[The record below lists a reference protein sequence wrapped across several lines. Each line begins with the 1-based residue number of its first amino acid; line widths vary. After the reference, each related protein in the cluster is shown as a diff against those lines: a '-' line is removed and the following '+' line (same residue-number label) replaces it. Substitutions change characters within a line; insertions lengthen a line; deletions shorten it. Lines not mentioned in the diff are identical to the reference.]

1 MHVLRFAHRCILVL
15 GAIGLAACGGGSQ
28 QPCPETPA
36 STPVAGPALAPP
48 AVQVAGKT
56 DSFLGNVREAIQKNP
71 IGAEEKTKLFA
82 FFENAD
88 HTVNL
93 IQTRGAVPAH
103 HHAEHDELV
112 MILEGKGTFTIEGQ
126 TREVAPGDIL
136 VIPRGAVHS
145 YVHQGDGVTAV
156 VSVFSPKFDPK
167 DRIMAEKKP

>member
-1 MHVLRFAHRCILVL
+1 MQIRSFSSRFVFLSASLFLV
-15 GAIGLAACGGGSQ
+15 ACGGSA
-28 QPCPETPA
+28 QPCPEAKVAAAPA
-36 STPVAGPALAPP
+36 SAPAP
-48 AVQVAGKT
+48 AIQVAAKM
-56 DSFLGNVREAIQKNP
+56 DSFVGNVREAIQKNS
-71 IGAEEKTKLFA
+71 IGAEEKTKLFP

-103 HHAEHDELV
+103 HHVEHDEMV

-126 TREVAPGDIL
+126 NHEVKAGDIL
-136 VIPRGAVHS
+136 LIPRGAVHS
-145 YVHQGDGVTAV
+145 YVHQGDGITAV

>member
-1 MHVLRFAHRCILVL
+1 MQMRSISWFIAFSSLAL
-15 GAIGLAACGGGSQ
+15 GACGGAAQ
-28 QPCPETPA
+28 QTCPPAATNTPA
-36 STPVAGPALAPP
+36 SASAPAP
-48 AVQVAGKT
+48 AIQVAAKT
-56 DSFLGNVREAIQKNP
+56 DSFSANVREAIQKNP

-82 FFENAD
+82 LFENAD

-103 HHAEHDELV
+103 HHVEHDELV

-126 TREVAPGDIL
+126 NREVSAGDIL
-136 VIPRGAVHS
+136 IIPRNAVHS
-145 YVHQGDGVTAV
+145 YVHQGDGITAV

>member
-1 MHVLRFAHRCILVL
+1 MEKIMLASSIRWVFVIGSLVL
-15 GAIGLAACGGGSQ
+15 VACGGSAQ
-28 QPCPETPA
+28 QARPPA
-36 STPVAGPALAPP
+36 SSPGIV
-48 AVQVAGKT
+48 VAGKT
-56 DSFLGNVREAIQKNP
+56 DFFLGNAREAIQKNP

-82 FFENAD
+82 LFENAD
-88 HTVNL
+88 HTANI
-93 IQTRGAVPAH
+93 IQTRGAVPSH

-112 MILEGKGTFTIEGQ
+112 VILEGKGTFTIEGQ
-126 TREVAPGDIL
+126 TRDVAPGDIL

>member
-1 MHVLRFAHRCILVL
+1 MQDRRSSFRWMFALGCFVLA
-15 GAIGLAACGGGSQ
+15 GCGGAPQ
-28 QPCPETPA
+28 VECPKMPA
-36 STPVAGPALAPP
+36 PLVAA
-48 AVQVAGKT
+48 KT
-56 DSFLGNVREAIQKNP
+56 DSFTGNVREAIQKNP

-82 FFENAD
+82 LFENTD

-126 TREVAPGDIL
+126 NREVAAGDIL
-136 VIPRGAVHS
+136 IIPRGAVHS
-145 YVHQGDGVTAV
+145 YVHQGDGVTQV
-156 VSVFSPKFDPK
+156 VSIFSPKFDPK

>member
-1 MHVLRFAHRCILVL
+1 MQDRRFSFQSVFVAGLL
-15 GAIGLAACGGGSQ
+15 ALAACGGAPQ
-28 QPCPETPA
+28 QSCPQ
-36 STPVAGPALAPP
+36 PP
-48 AVQVAGKT
+48 APLVPAPSSIQVAGKT
-56 DSFLGNVREAIQKNP
+56 DSFAGNVREAIQKNP

-103 HHAEHDELV
+103 HHADHDEMV
-112 MILEGKGTFTIEGQ
+112 MVLEGKGTFTIEGQ
-126 TREVAPGDIL
+126 NREVAAGDVLI
-136 VIPRGAVHS
+136 IPRGAVHS
-145 YVHQGDGVTAV
+145 YVHQGDGITAV

>member
-1 MHVLRFAHRCILVL
+1 MQMRSSFWRFVGL
-15 GAIGLAACGGGSQ
+15 GACLSLVACGGAA
-28 QPCPETPA
+28 QPCPEPHVAAAPA
-36 STPVAGPALAPP
+36 PSAQPAL
-48 AVQVAGKT
+48 QVAAKT
-56 DSFLGNVREAIQKNP
+56 DSFVGNVREAIQKNA
-71 IGAEEKTKLFA
+71 IGAEEKTKLLP

-103 HHAEHDELV
+103 HHVEHDELV

-126 TREVAPGDIL
+126 NHEVKAGDIL
-136 VIPRGAVHS
+136 LIPRNAVHS
-145 YVHQGDGVTAV
+145 YVHQGDGITAV

>member
-1 MHVLRFAHRCILVL
+1 MQDRRHSLGWVLAFGCFALL
-15 GAIGLAACGGGSQ
+15 GCGGAAQ
-28 QPCPETPA
+28 VACPEIP
-36 STPVAGPALAPP
+36 PPLVAA
-48 AVQVAGKT
+48 KT
-56 DSFLGNVREAIQKNP
+56 DSFTGNVREALQKNP

-82 FFENAD
+82 LFENTD

-126 TREVAPGDIL
+126 NREVAPGDIL
-136 VIPRGAVHS
+136 IIPRGAVHS
-145 YVHQGDGVTAV
+145 YVHQGDGITQV

>member
-1 MHVLRFAHRCILVL
+1 MHERRFFWPEVIVSSVFLLAGCGAASQDTCPQSSFAPSSLV
-15 GAIGLAACGGGSQ
+15 AA
-28 QPCPETPA
+28 
-36 STPVAGPALAPP
+36 
-48 AVQVAGKT
+48 KT
-56 DSFLGNVREAIQKNP
+56 DSFSGNVREAIEKNP

-103 HHAEHDELV
+103 HHVEHDELV

-126 TREVAPGDIL
+126 NREVSAGDIL
-136 VIPRGAVHS
+136 IIPRGAVHS
-145 YVHQGDGVTAV
+145 YVHQGEGITAV
-156 VSVFSPKFDPK
+156 FSVFSPKFDPK